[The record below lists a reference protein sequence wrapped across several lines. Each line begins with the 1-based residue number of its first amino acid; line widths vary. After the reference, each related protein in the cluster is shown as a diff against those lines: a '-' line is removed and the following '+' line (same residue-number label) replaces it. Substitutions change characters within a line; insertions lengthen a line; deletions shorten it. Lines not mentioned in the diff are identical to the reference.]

1 MITMARLIFNG
12 KLKKVEFM
20 KPEIIWI
27 AEYTSTAK
35 FVEKF
40 GFSLTMTRQFKSK
53 NEAVEFVNKVKY
65 DDSNNDTYRSISIY
79 HY

>member
-1 MITMARLIFNG
+1 
-12 KLKKVEFM
+12 M